1 MRMAAHAGACSMP
14 RVIALLIFLAH
25 TVSALGTSVPPPPNQ
40 PQQACVSLKITTTTA
55 RWSKEQAWRI
65 DDGSQGKNWTGSST
79 DSDDFACIGSIGA
92 QLCEQ
97 PPLTK
102 EFCLGIGN
110 HSITLT
116 DSWGDGWENG
126 SHVKIERVDNG
137 GPDPLPMVTLPP
149 TDGARFGTDRTE
161 TFYVSLSSPPSPPPS
176 PPSPPPSPPLPP
188 DLPGARTFFGL
199 RLELTVRIPPSYP

>member
-1 MRMAAHAGACSMP
+1 MP

-55 RWSKEQAWRI
+55 KWSKEQAWRI

-79 DSDDFACIGSIGA
+79 GSDDLACIGSIGA

-102 EFCLGIGN
+102 EICLG
-110 HSITLT
+110 
-116 DSWGDGWENG
+116 NG
-126 SHVKIERVDNG
+126 SGQQSCSTGDHHKSLDIHVVTFLFSVE
-137 GPDPLPMVTLPP
+137 PLDPKCT
-149 TDGARFGTDRTE
+149 
-161 TFYVSLSSPPSPPPS
+161 
-176 PPSPPPSPPLPP
+176 
-188 DLPGARTFFGL
+188 
-199 RLELTVRIPPSYP
+199 

>member
-1 MRMAAHAGACSMP
+1 MP

-40 PQQACVSLKITTTTA
+40 PQQACVRLKITTTTA
-55 RWSKEQAWRI
+55 KWSEEQAWRI

-79 DSDDFACIGSIGA
+79 GSDDLACIGSIGA

-102 EFCLGIGN
+102 EICLGIGN

-116 DSWGDGWENG
+116 DSWGDGW
-126 SHVKIERVDNG
+126 
-137 GPDPLPMVTLPP
+137 
-149 TDGARFGTDRTE
+149 
-161 TFYVSLSSPPSPPPS
+161 
-176 PPSPPPSPPLPP
+176 
-188 DLPGARTFFGL
+188 
-199 RLELTVRIPPSYP
+199 